1 MKFPKLVIATDGYY
15 TGVLLDGVFI
25 GQGIE
30 RLDFSTENKDGEME
44 STIHIMDL
52 NVKNTR
58 FEKKEKFREFFDG
71 IAEEK

>member
-1 MKFPKLVIATDGYY
+1 MKFPKLVIATDGYC

-44 STIHIMDL
+44 STIRIMDL
-52 NVKNTR
+52 NVKNTH

-71 IAEEK
+71 IIEEK